1 LVNLPSLKAV
11 LKYLVPET
19 RKKLFSMD
27 FMFFINALLRKKWVI
42 VICTIAGIGAAL
54 LFTLTRKNMYMSAAT
69 YSTGFTMK
77 QQVKMT
83 ADEGLN
89 IFEIDQRFKNVIET
103 FKSPVVICMLSYDL
117 MLHDLDNT
125 KMPYTTLTAKE
136 KSKAEYKNVDFDKVR
151 QILLQKRASK
161 EILKAYDPE
170 ENKVYQLIIL
180 YQYENE
186 SILDQLSVDRVE
198 GTDYL
203 NIVYKSE
210 NPEMSAFVVNTIGK
224 EFISF
229 FNSINNTRTEE
240 SASKLDTLAIKKKK
254 QIEDKTAELANY
266 KKQFHSANPA
276 DRNAAA
282 LDMVK
287 DVQSQLNTERSKL
300 NNLTADLR
308 TVKQNLEAIGS
319 ISENAPANNADLI
332 ALQQKNRDLAAE
344 LSKKGGSDAVI
355 EGQMNDNQAKINK
368 LQPSGSSGG
377 NTDRAEKRKKRDDL
391 IAQQNKIKNDIEAQ
405 NSTISDLNASLK
417 TYTTAANVGGGEDVI
432 AASMQ
437 TEIDA
442 LNKQYELMTN
452 QLQSA
457 ESYSVAP
464 DINFKQTLIGQP
476 AIKPERSKRKTIVG
490 VGGFAALMVSS
501 LLIVIMD
508 FLDQSVRT
516 PSIFNKAV
524 NLKLL
529 TITNKIDLKN
539 KVIDDYF
546 NIDAEK
552 RTEEDI
558 LYVENLRK
566 LRYEI
571 EASGKKIILFT
582 STKPQE
588 GKSTII
594 EALANSFSLAR
605 KKVLLIDTNF
615 SNNSLTEK
623 FEAKPLLDQFSLN
636 GEGNGAEKLAS
647 VNSTTKIPYVDIIG
661 CQESAFSPEEVLQ
674 KNNLLQNLQRI
685 STQYDY
691 ILMEGASLN
700 LHADTK
706 ELLKYADGIVA
717 VFSAKSTI
725 RQMDKESIG
734 FLKNH
739 KEKLVGAVLNGV
751 EKDNADM

>member
-1 LVNLPSLKAV
+1 
-11 LKYLVPET
+11 
-19 RKKLFSMD
+19 MD

-77 QQVKMT
+77 QQVKLT

-151 QILLQKRASK
+151 QILSQKRASK

-170 ENKVYQLIIL
+170 ENKVYQLILL

-224 EFISF
+224 EFIAF

-240 SASKLDTLAIKKKK
+240 SASRLDTLAAKKRKE
-254 QIEDKTAELANY
+254 IDDKTLQLQKFKESLN
-266 KKQFHSANPA
+266 SPDIA
-276 DRNAAA
+276 DRSKAAFEM
-282 LDMVK
+282 LK
-287 DVQSQLNTERSKL
+287 DQQTSLSTSDAKINTLQGSLASVNQKI
-300 NNLTADLR
+300 A
-308 TVKQNLEAIGS
+308 AIGN
-319 ISENAPANNADLI
+319 IAENKPVNNSELI
-332 ALQQKNRDLAAE
+332 ALQQKNRDLAQAN
-344 LSKKGGSDAVI
+344 SKKGGNDATI
-355 EGQMNDNQAKINK
+355 LAEIQANEKKIAQ
-368 LQPSGSSGG
+368 LQPSTTSTTDKSDLKKKLDDLSGQKISLE
-377 NTDRAEKRKKRDDL
+377 NEIAAEKLTKKTL
-391 IAQQNKIKNDIEAQ
+391 EAGVKNYDALAK
-405 NSTISDLNASLK
+405 SGAGKDVVAS
-417 TYTTAANVGGGEDVI
+417 
-432 AASMQ
+432 SMQ

-476 AIKPERSKRKTIVG
+476 AIKPERSKRKTIVA

-529 TITNKIDLKN
+529 IIANKIDLKN
-539 KVIDDYF
+539 KAIDDYF
-546 NIDAEK
+546 NINAEN

-558 LYVENLRK
+558 LYVENMRK

-636 GEGNGAEKLAS
+636 GEGNGEEKLAS
-647 VNSTTKIPYVDIIG
+647 VNSTTKIPNVDIIG
-661 CQESAFSPEEVLQ
+661 CRESAFSPEEVLQ

-706 ELLKYADGIVA
+706 ELLKYADGVVA